1 MRKEPSTTTAV
12 ARPTI
17 GLSVF
22 EIGSTLREARLRRR
36 LDFRQVEQAT
46 KIRTRYLRALEEEDF
61 DALPAE
67 TYVRGFLRAY
77 ADFLALDGQLYVDE
91 YTSRFVTGESF
102 LPMRPRRSSSSGSR
116 ERVDRRLQ
124 TNVVLFTLTAI
135 LVMTALVIAAWKF
148 SSAST
153 PPAAG
158 PTAAK
163 QRPKARQPVAV
174 ATPRRHK
181 ARKPRVA
188 TANLL
193 VRAARGNCW
202 LEVHVSS
209 AGGKLLYQG
218 TLERGQVQR
227 FVARQLWV
235 NAGSP
240 ENLAIKLNGSPISMD
255 TPAPVV
261 VFVTADS
268 ITPAQ
273 PAR

>member
-1 MRKEPSTTTAV
+1 M
-12 ARPTI
+12 
-17 GLSVF
+17 F

-61 DALPAE
+61 EALPAE

-77 ADFLALDGQLYVDE
+77 ADFLELDGQLYVDE
-91 YTSRFVTGESF
+91 YTSRFVTGASF

-116 ERVDRRLQ
+116 ERVDRRIQ
-124 TNVVLFTLTAI
+124 TNVVLFALTAI
-135 LVMTALVIAAWKF
+135 LVMTSLVIAAWKF

-153 PPAAG
+153 TPTPPARVTK
-158 PTAAK
+158 PHKQKPAAV
-163 QRPKARQPVAV
+163 PAVPAARS
-174 ATPRRHK
+174 K
-181 ARKPRVA
+181 ARKPRV
-188 TANLL
+188 TPANLL
-193 VRAARGNCW
+193 VRASRGNCW
-202 LEVHVSS
+202 LEVHVGS

-227 FVARQLWV
+227 FVARRLWV
-235 NAGSP
+235 NAGAP
-240 ENLAIKLNGSPISMD
+240 ENLAIKLNGSPISIG

-261 VFVTADS
+261 VFVTANS

-273 PAR
+273 PTR